1 VAGKSSD
8 KSADS
13 AAAPAAAPFAASG
26 GAELCPLAELGR
38 LAEDEKRQANWK
50 RWGPYLSE
58 RQWGTVRE
66 DYSKDGDCWDYFSH
80 DASRMRAYRW
90 GEDGLLGICDR
101 ECRLCFS
108 LAMWN
113 EKDAILKE
121 RFYGLTNSEG
131 NHGEDV
137 KEYYYYLDSTPTH
150 SYMKALYKYPQ
161 AAFPYDALRNENAA
175 RGRALPEYELIDTG
189 VFDQSRYFDVMV
201 EYAKAG
207 CDDILIKITAT
218 NRGDESAPLHLLPT
232 VWFRNTWSWG
242 KDDDGYKEKPSITLS
257 APSRLDCTHETLGDF
272 VFVNLEEVPAL
283 FTENFTNFSRL
294 YNFQC
299 SEKFVK
305 DAFHD
310 YVVHNQESAVNPAQ
324 AGTKAAF
331 YQTYMVEAN
340 SSVTVRLRLC
350 QKSDL
355 EARPELHKDVAKFEA
370 LFAERVREADVFYQA
385 TIPQEVSPQS
395 HAVMRQAYGGL
406 LWSKQYYHYV
416 VADWLRGDPQQPPPE
431 RDNLRNQHWLHV
443 FNRDVISVPDKWEYP
458 WYAAWDLAFH
468 MIPMAKLDCRFAKDQ
483 LLLLLREWYMRHDG
497 QLPAYEFNF
506 SDVNPP
512 VHGWAAFRVYK
523 MTAPRGLRDTAFLE
537 RIFHKLLINFTWWVN
552 RKDVLGN
559 DLFGGGF
566 LGLDN
571 IGLFDRSAALPPG
584 VVLQQADG
592 TAWMSFYCTT
602 MLGIALELA
611 AHDDSYEDVASKFVE
626 HFVQISDAVNNIG
639 GAGLYD
645 DEDGFYYDQLVI
657 KGEPN
662 NVSLKIR
669 SLVGLIPLLAVEVLE
684 DEVIDRLPGFRK
696 RLDWFIQH
704 RLDLGQCIA
713 MKNCVSGQDC
723 RLLSLVD
730 EAKLRSLLK
739 YMLDENEFLSPYGL
753 RSVSRV
759 HAEHPYSHDF
769 GGQTFSV
776 SYVAGE
782 SETGAFGGNS
792 NWRGPVWLPIN
803 FLIVEA
809 LQRYHRYYGE
819 TFKIECPTGSGNLLN
834 LSEVADEIARRI
846 TCIFVDEKDGDIPWR
861 GRYKNIF
868 QDEHWR
874 DMTLFY
880 EYFNGD
886 DGSGLG
892 ASHQTG
898 WTALIS
904 RFIEIVARA
913 RQDD

>member
-1 VAGKSSD
+1 MAGPKSDEIKNEIAPD
-8 KSADS
+8 KAVC
-13 AAAPAAAPFAASG
+13 A
-26 GAELCPLAELGR
+26 LAELTR
-38 LAEDEKRQANWK
+38 LAEDEKRLANWK

-66 DYSKDGDCWDYFSH
+66 DYSHDGDCWNYFSH

-108 LAMWN
+108 LALWN
-113 EKDAILKE
+113 EKDPILKE
-121 RFYGLTNSEG
+121 RLYGLTNSEG

-161 AAFPYDALRNENAA
+161 QAFPYDQLRDENAR
-175 RGRALPEYELIDTG
+175 RGRGQPEFELFDTG
-189 VFDQSRYFDVMV
+189 VFDNNRYFDVMV

-207 CDDILIKITAT
+207 SDDILIKITAT
-218 NRGDESAPLHLLPT
+218 NRGDEQAPLHLLPT

-242 KDDDGYKEKPSITLS
+242 KDDDGYLEKPTISETS
-257 APSRLDCTHETLGDF
+257 PQAMAAHHETLGDF
-272 VFVNLEEVPAL
+272 VFYSLDPDPMI
-283 FTENFTNFSRL
+283 FTENITNFGRL
-294 YNFQC
+294 YNF
-299 SEKFVK
+299 EAADPFVK

-310 YVVHNQESAVNPAQ
+310 YVVQGASDKCNCKNQ
-324 AGTKAAF
+324 GTKAAF
-331 YQTYMVEAN
+331 YKQLNIEAQ
-340 SSVTVRLRLC
+340 SAVTLRLRLC
-350 QKSDL
+350 LKSDFESRPQIHQNAGNFDHVFSQRL
-355 EARPELHKDVAKFEA
+355 EEA
-370 LFAERVREADVFYQA
+370 NVFYKSI
-385 TIPQEVSPQS
+385 IPEDVSAKTL
-395 HAVMRQAYGGL
+395 AVVRQAYSGL

-416 VADWLRGDPQQPPPE
+416 ISDWLKGDPKQPGPE
-431 RDNLRNQHWLHV
+431 RQNMRNQEWQNIY
-443 FNRDVISVPDKWEYP
+443 NRDVISMPDKWEYP

-468 MIPMAKLDCRFAKDQ
+468 MIPMAKLDSRFAKDQ

-523 MTAPRGLRDTAFLE
+523 MSAPRGLRDTAFLE
-537 RIFHKLLINFTWWVN
+537 RIFHKLIINFTWWVN

-571 IGLFDRSAALPPG
+571 IGVFDRSAPLPAG
-584 VVLQQADG
+584 CVLQQADG

-611 AHDDSYEDVASKFVE
+611 AQDEAYEDVASKFVE
-626 HFVQISDAVNNIG
+626 HFVQISDAVNKIG
-639 GAGLYD
+639 GCGLYD
-645 DEDGFYYDQLVI
+645 ETDGFYYDQLVI
-657 KGEPN
+657 KGQPE
-662 NVSLKIR
+662 NVSLKVR

-684 DEVIDRLPGFRK
+684 DDVINRLPGFRK

-704 RLDLGQCIA
+704 RKDLGQNIA
-713 MKNCVSGQDC
+713 MKNCFAGQDC
-723 RLLSLVD
+723 RLLALVD
-730 EAKLRSLLK
+730 ETQLRSLLK

-753 RSVSRV
+753 RSLSRV
-759 HAEHPYSHDF
+759 HEEHPYRF
-769 GGQTFSV
+769 ELNGQEFSV
-776 SYVAGE
+776 GYAPAE
-782 SETGAFGGNS
+782 SQTGSFGGNS

-809 LQRYHRYYGE
+809 LERYHRYFGE
-819 TFKIECPTGSGNLLN
+819 TFKVECPTGSGQMLNLL
-834 LSEVADEIARRI
+834 EVAAEISRRVAR
-846 TCIFVDEKDGDIPWR
+846 IFVDEAGGPLPWQ
-861 GRYKNIF
+861 GRYKDAF
-868 QDEHWR
+868 QQEHWK
-874 DMTLFY
+874 DMTLFF

-886 DGSGLG
+886 DGAGLG

-898 WTALIS
+898 WTALIT
-904 RFIEIVARA
+904 RFVDILARA
-913 RQDD
+913 HPED